1 MGDLER
7 AVEAHQAGDLA
18 TAERLYRGVLAQ
30 QDSHDAYGNLGVV
43 LAARGAFAEAEAA
56 YRRAIALRPRPTTHR
71 RNLALLYLRTRRFP
85 EAVAVLEEVL
95 RDDPRDD
102 RARLS
107 LGNAYLALGRDDGWH
122 FYASRPE
129 RLTAAARRLSFP
141 EWLGEPLAEKRLFIM
156 GEQGLGDQIFAARFM
171 RRLAAAEITFAAAPA
186 LVRLFSQ
193 LPFLVIRR
201 EGKLNIA
208 HHDYWTQPLSL
219 PRWALAEPGPY
230 LAATPSRRGGIGVM
244 WKGNDRPDPGRSL
257 PADVARAL
265 LARPGVI
272 SLQPEDTGATDFL
285 DTAEIIAGLD
295 FVISI
300 DTSVAHLA
308 GALGKPGAVLLQQ
321 QSSDWRWRTSNGE
334 HSYWYPSLRVVRQAE
349 PADWSS
355 AVEAAWGMATG
366 LGDRNF
372 AAG

>member
-18 TAERLYRGVLAQ
+18 TAERLYRGILAQ

-71 RNLALLYLRTRRFP
+71 RNLALLYLRTRRLP
-85 EAVAVLEEVL
+85 EAVTVLEEVL

-156 GEQGLGDQIFAARFM
+156 GEQAWAIRSSPPASCAAWPRTRSPSPP
-171 RRLAAAEITFAAAPA
+171 RRRSSACSPSF
-186 LVRLFSQ
+186 
-193 LPFLVIRR
+193 
-201 EGKLNIA
+201 
-208 HHDYWTQPLSL
+208 
-219 PRWALAEPGPY
+219 
-230 LAATPSRRGGIGVM
+230 PSR
-244 WKGNDRPDPGRSL
+244 
-257 PADVARAL
+257 
-265 LARPGVI
+265 
-272 SLQPEDTGATDFL
+272 
-285 DTAEIIAGLD
+285 
-295 FVISI
+295 
-300 DTSVAHLA
+300 
-308 GALGKPGAVLLQQ
+308 
-321 QSSDWRWRTSNGE
+321 
-334 HSYWYPSLRVVRQAE
+334 
-349 PADWSS
+349 SS
-355 AVEAAWGMATG
+355 AAKGS
-366 LGDRNF
+366 
-372 AAG
+372 